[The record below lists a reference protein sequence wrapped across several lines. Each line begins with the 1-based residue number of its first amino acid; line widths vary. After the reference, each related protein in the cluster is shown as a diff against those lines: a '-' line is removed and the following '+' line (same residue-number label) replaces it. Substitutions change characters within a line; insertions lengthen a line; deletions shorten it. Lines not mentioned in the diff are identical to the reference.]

1 MEMGTKF
8 FKKSTSQLQ
17 KGIRTVNDGLK
28 RTPRSETIFG
38 NWKPFDGKKW
48 KKKMMENDGK
58 MPFSSP

>member
-38 NWKPFDGKKW
+38 NWKPLK
-48 KKKMMENDGK
+48 NDGK